1 MARPFNRAKS
11 TEEIR
16 RIVLAYPDLVD
27 RGDIAGVARLLD
39 GVKMCNSN
47 GILAPEVPED
57 EIPALTAD
65 EVRNMYSGVIF
76 YEDGLPAHE
85 TRDHEH
91 RHLVLRRRPQ
101 GRKSVL
107 LHRAAGLRGL
117 PPTGD
122 HRRPVRRRLRPRRYR
137 METPDPSG
145 VRRSRRRPLPS
156 REARGAGHAAVPLSG
171 RSTEPPHHL
180 RFAS

>member
-27 RGDIAGVARLLD
+27 RGDIAGVAQLLD

-57 EIPALTAD
+57 EIQALTAD

-76 YEDGLPAHE
+76 YEDGLPHTKHVISNIDIWFA
-85 TRDHEH
+85 DD
-91 RHLVLRRRPQ
+91 
-101 GRKSVL
+101 GRKAASRCFYTVL
-107 LHRAAGLRGL
+107 QGFEDFPLQVIIAGRYEDTFDLDGSAW
-117 PPTGD
+117 
-122 HRRPVRRRLRPRRYR
+122 RLRIRREYADLVGDLSR
-137 METPDPSG
+137 HVKPD
-145 VRRSRRRPLPS
+145 VL
-156 REARGAGHAAVPLSG
+156 AMLQTH
-171 RSTEPPHHL
+171 
-180 RFAS
+180 